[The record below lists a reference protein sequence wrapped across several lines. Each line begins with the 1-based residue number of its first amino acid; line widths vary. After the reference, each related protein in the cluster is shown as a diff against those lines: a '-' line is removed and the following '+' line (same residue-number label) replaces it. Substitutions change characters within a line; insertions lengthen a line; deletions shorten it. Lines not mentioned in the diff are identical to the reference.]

1 MKAPKNFGNAKIVKS
16 SKGSTSVNAKT
27 FGQKMSDNNT
37 NSSSKS
43 NSTYI
48 RNQPK

>member
-1 MKAPKNFGNAKIVKS
+1 MAGKNYNNAKVVKSS

-27 FGQKMSDNNT
+27 FGQKLSDNNT
-37 NSSSKS
+37 NSSGKS
-43 NSTYI
+43 NSTYV